1 MFIVGL
7 DPGLSGGI
15 AVLDS
20 LINTVTTTY
29 KMPTK
34 RVNKKLVIDTKELL
48 NILEGVCKNS
58 IVVIED
64 VFIGKGMSC
73 KSSVTTVSNWGMI
86 IGLLRL
92 IDIEPVIV
100 GASTWQSKVLKDVV
114 IGLPSGC
121 KTEQPLKNEVS
132 KLTKLKSLKL
142 AALLGYN
149 GPSDGVSDAVCIAYY
164 YSKFILNS

>member
-1 MFIVGL
+1 MFIVGI
-7 DPGLSGGI
+7 DPGLSGAI

-100 GASTWQSKVLKDVV
+100 GASTWQSKVLKDVI
-114 IGLPSGC
+114 IG
-121 KTEQPLKNEVS
+121 QPCKNEVS
-132 KLTKLKSLKL
+132 KLTKIKSLKV
-142 AALLGYN
+142 AAKLGYQ
-149 GPSDGVSDAVCIAYY
+149 GGLDGVADSCCIAYY
-164 YSKFILNS
+164 YSLIR